1 MTAKKPLSIVYASE
15 WESPR
20 EVTWSGTTYFLNKAL
35 QKISDVQEV
44 DFTVSIPQKIIAK
57 LSAAGIYDGKFTIN
71 KIPPTI
77 TRQYYKSMKKN
88 YIREISKIDEDS
100 IVFLVG
106 CMDGFPGRYYTY
118 QDLCFEALL
127 DLKESGEEAFQYT
140 RYQDLS
146 LEDLEREAQNQARAY
161 EKAAGVFTMGE
172 WLAKFLVEKAG
183 LPPEKV
189 HFAGG
194 GSNMDVSLIKPLREG
209 NKFLFVGKQFENKGG
224 PLICDAFSIVREKYM
239 PEAELYIAG
248 PQVQPEESKREGI
261 HFLGQLPYEELVH
274 YYNICDVFCMP
285 SIFEAYGLVFGEA
298 LIFGLPCI
306 GRRAFEM
313 EYFIEDGK
321 NGALLDETDSTEDAA
336 KKMYNVITDETII
349 QYVAENRE
357 YYLKEY
363 SWDTV
368 AQRIVKVIEQDNRA
382 YIE

>member
-1 MTAKKPLSIVYASE
+1 MTIVYASE
-15 WESPR
+15 WETPR

-35 QKISDVQEV
+35 KKFADIKEV
-44 DFTVSIPQKIIAK
+44 DFSVSIPQKVIAK
-57 LSAAGIYDGKFTIN
+57 LSSIGMYDGKFYIS

-77 TRQYYKSMKKN
+77 TRQYYQSLRKN
-88 YIREISKIDEDS
+88 YSREIKKIDKDS

-106 CMDGFPGRYYTY
+106 CMDGFDGRYYTY

-127 DLKESGEEAFQYT
+127 DLKNSGDKAFQYS

-146 LEDLEREAQNQARAY
+146 LDDLEREAANQAKAY
-161 EKAAGVFTMGE
+161 ENAAGVFTMGR
-172 WLAKFLVEKAG
+172 WLAKFLVEEAG

-189 HFAGG
+189 YFVGG
-194 GSNMDVSLIKPLREG
+194 GSNMDVSLIQPSREG

-224 PLICDAFSIVREKYM
+224 PLICKAFSILKEKYM

-248 PQVQPEESKREGI
+248 PKVQPEESRSKGI
-261 HFLGQLPYEELVH
+261 RFLGQLPYSELVH
-274 YYNICDVFCMP
+274 YYNTCDIFCMP

-298 LIFGLPCI
+298 LIFGLPCV

-321 NGALLDETDSTEDAA
+321 DGVLLEKTESAEDTA
-336 KKMYNVITDETII
+336 KKMYNLITNEAII
-349 QYVAENRE
+349 QYVADNRE
-357 YYLKEY
+357 HYLKEY

-368 AQRIVKVIEQDNRA
+368 AERIVSVIEKDSTV
-382 YIE
+382 